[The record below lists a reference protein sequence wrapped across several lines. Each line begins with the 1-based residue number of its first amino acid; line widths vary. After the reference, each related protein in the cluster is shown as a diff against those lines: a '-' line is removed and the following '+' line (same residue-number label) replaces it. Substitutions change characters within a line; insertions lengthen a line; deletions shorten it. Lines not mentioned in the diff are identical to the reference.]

1 MAPPPLTPRDKAQRL
16 VDLFRKTMRNWWLI
30 AVFAVI
36 GIASSLAFV
45 MLIPP
50 KYQSWSTI
58 VHQNV
63 IKTQFLTPNM
73 EASAQRNIGDRFREL
88 LLARTQLEKIIA
100 DPKLNPFPN
109 QPDKEIAI
117 DELRLAIKFESKG
130 ADVFRISYIDHDPE
144 RARDV
149 TDRLTKQLQ
158 DKEEELRKNSATQT
172 VAFATKQKQAVE
184 KLLRESN
191 EELAHFL
198 AEHPEFALD
207 TTQAG
212 VDAGQ
217 IRGVRNQPK
226 APEGGENAYLERQ
239 RRRLLARLNA
249 PQGAPI
255 RIVAPPSP
263 ERQAAEEIAREAQR
277 DVTSANRELEEMRR
291 KYTESHPDV
300 QKAKKVVD
308 DAVQKLRRA
317 QAAIPAEV
325 ETVVAPATAEDRAK
339 LQRELNQIEA
349 QIASNKR
356 GSAQT
361 GAANAIV
368 KLETEHVELRRRV
381 QEQREALAK
390 LSDAAYLSQITA
402 AQETAEQGQQISIQ
416 DPAFKPTKPT
426 GPGKTVFMIAGFGLF
441 LLLGTG
447 LALLFAVIDDRLY
460 RRTDLEALGVA
471 VLSVVPPIRGR
482 RPKRRTMAK
491 EAA

>member
-1 MAPPPLTPRDKAQRL
+1 MAPPSLTPRDKAQRL
-16 VDLFRKTMRNWWLI
+16 VDLFRKTMRNAWLI
-30 AVFAVI
+30 AVFAVL
-36 GIASSLAFV
+36 GVGLSLAFV
-45 MLIPP
+45 LLVPP

-58 VHQNV
+58 HHQNV

-88 LLARTQLEKIIA
+88 LLARTQLEKIIS
-100 DPKLNPFPN
+100 DPKLNPFPAHK
-109 QPDKEIAI
+109 DKELAI

-130 ADVFRISYIDHDPE
+130 ADVFRISYTDSDPE

-149 TDRLTKQLQ
+149 TERLTGLLQ
-158 DKEEELRKNSATQT
+158 EKEEQLRQESATKT
-172 VAFATKQKQAVE
+172 VAFAIKQKEAVE
-184 KLLRESN
+184 KTLRER
-191 EELAHFL
+191 EAELAHFI

-207 TTQAG
+207 TSQAG

-226 APEGGENAYLERQ
+226 APESSANAYLERQ

-249 PQGAPI
+249 PQGAPVK
-255 RIVAPPSP
+255 IVAPPSP
-263 ERQAAEEIAREAQR
+263 ERQAAEEVARDAQR
-277 DVTSANRELEEMRR
+277 DVASANKELEEMRSR
-291 KYTESHPDV
+291 YTESHPDV
-300 QKAKKVVD
+300 QKAKKAFD
-308 DAVQKLRRA
+308 DAMTKLRRA
-317 QAAIPAEV
+317 QAAIPPPV

-339 LQRELNQIEA
+339 LQRELNQIES
-349 QIASNKR
+349 QIADSKR
-356 GSAQT
+356 GSSQP
-361 GAANAIV
+361 GVENAIV

-381 QEQREALAK
+381 QEQRESLAK
-390 LSDAAYLSQITA
+390 LSDAAYLSQLTA
-402 AQETAEQGQQISIQ
+402 AQETAEEGQQISVV

-441 LLLGTG
+441 VLMGTG

-471 VLSVVPPIRGR
+471 VLSVVPPIRGK
-482 RPKRRTMAK
+482 RPKRRTIVK